1 MGLGALTDGL
11 APTPPMGWNSWNRFG
26 PFVSDQLVRETA
38 DALIESGM
46 RDAGYRYV
54 VVDDAWEG
62 SLRSDDGQLEPN
74 LWRFPNMHGLAAYLH
89 KRDLKFGLY
98 SCAGERTCQGYPG
111 SRGREFVD
119 ARRFASWDVD
129 FVKIDWCHTAGMD
142 ARAAYATWSEAIAA
156 TRRPMVLSICE
167 WGRNRPWEWAGS
179 IGHLW
184 RTSHDIADRWDSL
197 VDILDRQAGLAEV
210 AGPDHWNDPDMLE
223 VGNGGMTDVEYR
235 AHFSL
240 WAILA
245 APLMAGNDVRS
256 MTEATRAILTAP
268 EVIAVDQDPLGRQ
281 GKRVNMGKGV
291 EVWVRELAGGAR
303 AIVLL
308 NRNDAPARAEVTWD
322 LVGGARSHTA
332 LVRDLWARQDIGR
345 RAEGYDLTLA
355 PHSAAMLKATRD
367 NSSGA

>member
-54 VVDDAWEG
+54 VIDDAWEG
-62 SLRSDDGQLEPN
+62 SLRSDDGQLETN

-89 KRDLKFGLY
+89 KRDLRFGLY
-98 SCAGERTCQGYPG
+98 TCAGDRTCQGYPG

-129 FVKIDWCHTAGMD
+129 FMKIDWCHTAGLD
-142 ARAAYATWSEAIAA
+142 ARAVYATWSEAIRAA
-156 TRRPMVLSICE
+156 GRPMVLSLCE

-179 IGHLW
+179 VGHLW
-184 RTSHDIADRWDSL
+184 RTSGDIADRWDSV
-197 VDILDRQAGLAEV
+197 VDILDRQASLADF

-223 VGNGGMTDVEYR
+223 VGNGGMTDAEYR

-256 MTEATRAILTAP
+256 MTDATRSILTAP

-281 GKRVNMGKGV
+281 GKRVNMAKGV

-308 NRNDAPARAEVTWD
+308 NRNETPARAEVTWD
-322 LVGGARSHTA
+322 LVGGSRSHTA
-332 LVRDLWARQDIGR
+332 LVRDLWQRQDVGR
-345 RAEGYDLTLA
+345 LTEGYDVTLE
-355 PHSAAMLKATRD
+355 PHSAAMLKATRVV
-367 NSSGA
+367 G